1 MPFLGVELSELPI
14 SQTTALVTCAVLIV
28 ASYILMLIN
37 ARILGKAKGYGER
50 KRETCGNEY
59 LELETARYELFKAYD
74 KAPRRIMVAI
84 NMLLLISLGIPL
96 LVSAI
101 NYFSLNTKAGDG
113 KGQKLLILIAI
124 ILWFATV
131 ITYFKFIAKEGASK
145 KVSKYLSTFNKQFDK
160 NEQMRSVKV
169 LTIAVPIL
177 VVFAITTWLLHKQ
190 GSDEIKLKLNIG
202 LGITILLTTMILILI
217 ARDRVALQRD
227 VYQKYLDAKSGLQQI
242 VLSLKSNPEFRRYLD
257 INIRRA
263 HPNVQGE
270 GLTDEE
276 PYLSELY
283 AYVEHRPGRD
293 SWSSIEG
300 YTSVAMAKD
309 VFKGYIDSAP
319 NVQAKIDL
327 MELLQTMYVQGESL
341 DTFKLTD
348 IEKWLKAIFSI
359 PSTNSSTSTSLSTG
373 MKSPPTVNA
382 ESQNVQ
388 QAAQRAQIYEAI
400 FAKIQ
405 EAAKVANT
413 KGVDSLSYTTLAS
426 VIQAYAKSPVDKE
439 NKMLTPAPSGD
450 DKLILDH
457 LMTYIVHMS
466 TYKHDVNISFESIQY
481 YLETA
486 SKVDE
491 TVISDMRNKFDDLE
505 KTRVGN
511 TSLMTFQKAMRTA
524 RGVEEAAIKS
534 TDAYL
539 RKVVFISAILLAI
552 VIYVMIRISMQT
564 VGPDKTYI
572 VFAGGL
578 LLGVFAITWYSWFYA
593 KLKL

>member
-1 MPFLGVELSELPI
+1 MPFLGVELSELPVEL
-14 SQTTALVTCAVLIV
+14 TTALVTCAVLIV

-84 NMLLLISLGIPL
+84 NMMLLISLGIPL

-293 SWSSIEG
+293 SWSSVEG

-348 IEKWLKAIFSI
+348 IDTWLTAIFSI
-359 PSTNSSTSTSLSTG
+359 PSTNSSISTSLNTSMT
-373 MKSPPTVNA
+373 SPPTVNA
-382 ESQNVQ
+382 QSQDSQ
-388 QAAQRAQIYEAI
+388 QAAQRTRIYNAI

-413 KGVDSLSYTTLAS
+413 SVDSLSYTTLAS
-426 VIQAYAKSPVDKE
+426 VIQAYAKYPVDKE
-439 NKMLTPAPSGD
+439 NKLLTPAPSGD

-466 TYKHDVNISFESIQY
+466 TYKHNVNISFESIQY

-511 TSLMTFQKAMRTA
+511 TSLMTFQKAMRAA
-524 RGVEEAAIKS
+524 RSVEDAAIKS
-534 TDAYL
+534 TNAYL

-552 VIYVMIRISMQT
+552 VIYVMIRISMENA
-564 VGPDKTYI
+564 GPDKTYI

>member
-1 MPFLGVELSELPI
+1 MPILGVELSELPV
-14 SQTTALVTCAVLIV
+14 SQTTALVTCVVLVV

-37 ARILGKAKGYGER
+37 ARILGKAKGYGVR

-74 KAPRRIMVAI
+74 KASRRIMVAI
-84 NMLLLISLGIPL
+84 NMMLLIGLGIPL

-101 NYFSLNTKAGDG
+101 NYFSLNNRVGDG
-113 KGQKLLILIAI
+113 TAQRLLIPLAI
-124 ILWFATV
+124 FLWFATV

-177 VVFAITTWLLHKQ
+177 VVFAISTWLLHKQ
-190 GSDEIKLKLNIG
+190 GSDAIKIKVNIG
-202 LGITILLTTMILILI
+202 LGISFLLTTMILILI

-242 VLSLKSNPEFRRYLD
+242 VLALKNNPEFRRYLD

-263 HPNVQGE
+263 HPNIQGD

-276 PYLSELY
+276 PYSSELY

-293 SWSSIEG
+293 SWSSKEG
-300 YTSVAMAKD
+300 YTTVAMAKD
-309 VFKGYIDSAP
+309 VFKEYIDAAP
-319 NVQAKIDL
+319 TVQAKIDL
-327 MELLQTMYVQGESL
+327 MELLQTMYIQGESL

-348 IEKWLKAIFSI
+348 IETWLKAIFSI
-359 PSTNSSTSTSLSTG
+359 SSTDSSTSTSLSTG
-373 MKSPPTVNA
+373 MTSTPIVIA
-382 ESQNVQ
+382 QSQDVQ
-388 QAAQRAQIYEAI
+388 QEAQRTQIYEAI

-405 EAAKVANT
+405 EAAKVANSS
-413 KGVDSLSYTTLAS
+413 VESLSYTTLAS
-426 VIQAYAKSPVDKE
+426 VIQTYAKSPVDEEDKI
-439 NKMLTPAPSGD
+439 LTPAPSGD
-450 DKLILDH
+450 HKLILDH

-466 TYKHDVNISFESIQY
+466 TYKHNVNISFESIQY

-511 TSLMTFQKAMRTA
+511 STLMTFQKAMRSA
-524 RGVEEAAIKS
+524 RGVEDAAIKS
-534 TDAYL
+534 TAAYL
-539 RKVVFISAILLAI
+539 SKVILISAILLAF
-552 VIYVMIRISMQT
+552 VVYVMIRICMQT
-564 VGPDKTYI
+564 IGPDITYI